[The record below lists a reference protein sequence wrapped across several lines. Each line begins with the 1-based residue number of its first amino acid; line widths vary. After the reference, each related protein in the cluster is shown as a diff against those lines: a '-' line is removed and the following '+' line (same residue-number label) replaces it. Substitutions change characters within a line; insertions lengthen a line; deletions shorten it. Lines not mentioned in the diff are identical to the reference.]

1 MRVNAL
7 RALKQV
13 PLVDNVPA
21 FYCPH
26 PGRPCF
32 WAQKKDTCFQVSFLL
47 VLRFVPASGFRPQVP
62 AGSLRRVQSKYT
74 CGGSGQFRAPSAN
87 VL

>member
-7 RALKQV
+7 ERV

-21 FYCPH
+21 FYCPRQ
-26 PGRPCF
+26 GRPCLR
-32 WAQKKDTCFQVSFLL
+32 AQKKDTCFQVSLL
-47 VLRFVPASGFRPQVP
+47 SSLRFVPASGFRPQVP
-62 AGSLRRVQSKYT
+62 SGNLRRVQSKYT